1 MTGARSRR
9 RRPSP
14 EPRLP
19 GDDTAVVSAP
29 ARIRAAPGV
38 SMGLVQW
45 LLEAHGGGITSHG
58 ADHPRATSRPS
69 SPISSRPGPALENRA
84 SSAPDPGT
92 GGRWE
97 ALGGDPLRA
106 AQVSVASESCSDPV
120 ADAGVPAPSSRRLSQ
135 RSARGHSYDPFQRT
149 ARDSSGIPGKTQ
161 KITNSVH
168 ECRRDLVLNVRYPGT
183 GRAPGLRPSLTDRI
197 GRHPPR
203 ASAPAP
209 KPRSLRPFLADVV
222 AWRRLPAASRA
233 AVCSLSRLPADTH
246 RDHPRD
252 LRRDRGVVARPA
264 PRRIPAALRPLAGTG
279 AKPVTPTRYLL
290 PCRPRRRERR
300 TSASDQRRLPHGRGA
315 RLGGARPS
323 TGDMRLVVVHVT
335 AASRGGRLSSR
346 APSPTHMSS
355 WRTRISPS
363 HAHAATARATR
374 LGAEAHFGSSEALR
388 TLVALAYEQDHLV
401 DSTVSARTVGV
412 GPGAPQTQLRWRQ
425 RPIGIGQ
432 RGANGGAAPAP

>member
-38 SMGLVQW
+38 SIGGSSNGCSKPTAAGSPRTGLTIPGRRPGP
-45 LLEAHGGGITSHG
+45 A
-58 ADHPRATSRPS
+58 PR
-69 SPISSRPGPALENRA
+69 SRPGPDPPWRIVRALL
-84 SSAPDPGT
+84 PPGT

-264 PRRIPAALRPLAGTG
+264 PRRIPALRPLAGTG